1 MPASELS
8 RALRRDRWAVIGAV
22 LALAAL
28 CWAYLIWLSGSM
40 SAMNAAHM
48 ADMPG
53 MSVTGAS
60 AMAPNITPWTAAHA
74 LCMFGMWAVMMVGM
88 MTPSVAPMILIYM
101 QVARRGATSDRPF
114 VPAGWFALG
123 YLSAWTLFAALATA
137 AQWGL
142 ESLALLTP
150 MMVGANRF
158 FGGAILL
165 GAGIYQWLP
174 AKDSCL
180 TMCRSPL
187 SFVQRHGG
195 FQHTIRGS
203 LRLGLLHGLY
213 CLGCCWALM
222 AVLFVVGVMNLLWI
236 SLLMMLVL
244 LEKLLPWGSAL
255 ARIAGLVAAAS
266 GVLMLVHSP

>member
-1 MPASELS
+1 MPDSALS
-8 RALRRDRWAVIGAV
+8 RVLRRDRWVMIGTM
-22 LALAAL
+22 LALAAF
-28 CWAYLIWLSGSM
+28 CWVYLICLAGAM
-40 SAMNAAHM
+40 PAMNAAPM

-53 MSVTGAS
+53 MSMTAAS
-60 AMAPNITPWTAAHA
+60 ALAPKIAPWTATHA
-74 LCMFGMWAVMMVGM
+74 LFMFGMWAVMMVGM

-101 QVARRGATSDRPF
+101 QVARRGATIDRPF
-114 VPAGWFALG
+114 APAGWFALG

-150 MMVGANRF
+150 MMASANRS

-174 AKDSCL
+174 VKDACL

-195 FQHTIRGS
+195 FQPTARGS
-203 LRLGLLHGLY
+203 LRLGLLHGRY

-222 AVLFVVGVMNLLWI
+222 AALFTVGVMNLLWI
-236 SLLMMLVL
+236 ALLMMLVL
-244 LEKLLPWGSAL
+244 LEKLLPWGSTL
-255 ARIAGLVAAAS
+255 ARVAGLVAAAN
-266 GVLMLVHSP
+266 GVLMLVRGP